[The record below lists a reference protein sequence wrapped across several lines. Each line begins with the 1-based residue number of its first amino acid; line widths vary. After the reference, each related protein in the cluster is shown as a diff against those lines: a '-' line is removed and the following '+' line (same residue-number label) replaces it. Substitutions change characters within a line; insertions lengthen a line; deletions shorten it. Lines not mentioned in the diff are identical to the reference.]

1 LCSADVLAVGLLS
14 TLLKEGVRVPDDIAI
29 TGFDGTDLL
38 ELVDPPISALRHPVE
53 DIASRA
59 LGMLLGT
66 EEPSMVRLPANLVL
80 RSTT

>member
-1 LCSADVLAVGLLS
+1 VLRRRARCRLLS
-14 TLLKEGVRVPDDIAI
+14 TLLKEGVRVPDEHRHHRL
-29 TGFDGTDLL
+29 DGTDLL

-59 LGMLLGT
+59 LGHAGSVRK
-66 EEPSMVRLPANLVL
+66 EPSMVRLPADLVL